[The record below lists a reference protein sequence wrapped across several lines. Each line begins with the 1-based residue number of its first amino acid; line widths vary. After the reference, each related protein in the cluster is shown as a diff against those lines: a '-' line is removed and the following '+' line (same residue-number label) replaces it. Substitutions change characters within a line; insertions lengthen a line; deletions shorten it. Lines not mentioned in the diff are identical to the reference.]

1 MMQAIGLCRFSYP
14 AFGGFQIKHKT
25 IDERIQFLYAED
37 RLEERFRLFE
47 HVALPCM
54 KAQTNENWEMI
65 VVIGDSLPKH
75 HADRLQ
81 DVVANSP
88 QITVQIHEPR
98 PQREIMKEILNK
110 ARKDPSEP
118 CLQFRYDDD
127 DAVAVDFIARLY
139 EAVDDCAPLNA
150 RHPVVGYDWTLG
162 YAAQFSENG
171 IVALALEYKQ
181 YVAALGV
188 HIRGG
193 SQFTIM
199 NFAHTKLDQFM
210 PVVSYADAP
219 MWIESLNR
227 FNDSGASQQRHIS
240 LAPLTENETKQF
252 KTRFA
257 IDPEQIKQT
266 FAGVALPP
274 ARGKS

>member
-1 MMQAIGLCRFSYP
+1 M
-14 AFGGFQIKHKT
+14 
-25 IDERIQFLYAED
+25 
-37 RLEERFRLFE
+37 
-47 HVALPCM
+47 
-54 KAQTNENWEMI
+54 
-65 VVIGDSLPKH
+65 
-75 HADRLQ
+75 
-81 DVVANSP
+81 
-88 QITVQIHEPR
+88 
-98 PQREIMKEILNK
+98 
-110 ARKDPSEP
+110 
-118 CLQFRYDDD
+118 
-127 DAVAVDFIARLY
+127 
-139 EAVDDCAPLNA
+139 
-150 RHPVVGYDWTLG
+150 
-162 YAAQFSENG
+162 
-171 IVALALEYKQ
+171 EYKQ

-227 FNDSGASQQRHIS
+227 FNDSAASQQRHIS
-240 LAPLTENETKQF
+240 FTPLTENETKQF

>member
-1 MMQAIGLCRFSYP
+1 MQAIGLCRFSYP
-14 AFGGFQIKHKT
+14 VYGGFQIRHKT

-81 DVVANSP
+81 DVVA
-88 QITVQIHEPR
+88 
-98 PQREIMKEILNK
+98 
-110 ARKDPSEP
+110 
-118 CLQFRYDDD
+118 
-127 DAVAVDFIARLY
+127 
-139 EAVDDCAPLNA
+139 
-150 RHPVVGYDWTLG
+150 
-162 YAAQFSENG
+162 
-171 IVALALEYKQ
+171 
-181 YVAALGV
+181 
-188 HIRGG
+188 
-193 SQFTIM
+193 
-199 NFAHTKLDQFM
+199 
-210 PVVSYADAP
+210 

-240 LAPLTENETKQF
+240 FAPLTENETKQF